1 MKLEKVRKYVESR
14 IIGQKTLVDN
24 MLICLI
30 AGGHMLIEGMPGLAK
45 TTATKALAEGISADF
60 KRIQFTPDLLPSDIT
75 GSDIYIREKNNFEF
89 SAGPLF
95 NNIILAD
102 EINRAPAKVQSALLE
117 AMGEGQITVGMNTR
131 KLPDLFMVIATQNPI
146 EQEGTYAL
154 PEAQMDR
161 FMMKVLVTYPTAS
174 EELEILRL
182 ATNSKNSD
190 TKLQQSNAITSLP
203 EIYEARA
210 KANEIYSDAKIE
222 KYIVSLVSC
231 TRNPADFS
239 TDLASLIRYG
249 ASPRASIALMKC
261 AKAYAL
267 LEGSEFV
274 APHHVQAV
282 AYEVLRHRILPS
294 FEAEAD
300 NISNDD
306 IIDRIL
312 QVVAVG

>member
-1 MKLEKVRKYVESR
+1 MKLDKVRKYLETR
-14 IIGQKTLVDN
+14 IIGQKSLIDN
-24 MLICLI
+24 MLVCLL
-30 AGGHMLIEGMPGLAK
+30 AGGHLLIEGMPGLAK
-45 TTATKALAEGISADF
+45 TSASKYLAEAVNSNF

-75 GSDIYIREKNNFEF
+75 GSDIYIKEKNSFEF
-89 SAGPLF
+89 CAGPIF

-117 AMGEGQITVGMNTR
+117 AMGEGQVSVGLETR

-146 EQEGTYAL
+146 DQEGTYNL
-154 PEAQMDR
+154 PEAQLDR
-161 FMMKVLVTYPTAS
+161 FLMKSVITYPLPS

-182 ATNSKNSD
+182 ATNSKNSE
-190 TKLQQSNAITSLP
+190 TKLNKANAITTIP
-203 EIYEARA
+203 EILEARA
-210 KANEIYSDAKIE
+210 LANEIFVDAKIE
-222 KYIVSLVSC
+222 KYIVSLVTC
-231 TRNPADFS
+231 TRNPTDFS
-239 TDLASLIRYG
+239 SDLANLIRFG

-261 AKAYAL
+261 AKAFAY

-274 APHHVQAV
+274 APHHVQAI

-306 IIDRIL
+306 IIDRVL